1 MSNSLKKTGIE
12 LIADERRRQIE
23 EEGFDAK
30 HDASHDYRVLIEA
43 ALAYAFGTIDEEYA
57 KELFPDQWDEKWWKP
72 TSTER
77 DIIKSGALLAA
88 AYDRYIQQKEE
99 GTLED

>member
-30 HDASHDYRVLIEA
+30 HDESHDYRVLIEA

-57 KELFPDQWDEKWWKP
+57 KELFPEQWDERWWKP
-72 TSTER
+72 TRCRRWSLFCRHSTVWTHWEC
-77 DIIKSGALLAA
+77 
-88 AYDRYIQQKEE
+88 AYVR
-99 GTLED
+99 